1 VEVLAHGSGIDEL
14 AIFLFPV
21 FFGGGLWLLTRK
33 RRSADDE
40 PAEPVLGSAIG
51 GASEAVSPPAGAT
64 RLHLLMGGQQ
74 SEPDSS
80 DTSDA
85 QPA

>member
-33 RRSADDE
+33 RRSQDDD
-40 PAEPVLGSAIG
+40 EPVLGSAIG
-51 GASEAVSPPAGAT
+51 GASETAPPPAGAT

-74 SEPDSS
+74 PEPDSEPN
-80 DTSDA
+80 DTNDA